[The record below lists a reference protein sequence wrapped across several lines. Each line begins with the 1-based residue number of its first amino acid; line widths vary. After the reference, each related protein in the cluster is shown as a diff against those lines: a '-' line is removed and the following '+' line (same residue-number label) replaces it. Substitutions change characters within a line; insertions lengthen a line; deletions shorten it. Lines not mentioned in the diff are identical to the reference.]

1 MEIDPNKLEITI
13 NNENNRFEARVG
25 EEDVF
30 IDYRMHRNRLT
41 LIHTDV
47 PPALE
52 GHGLGS
58 ALVKAALEYAK
69 AEDLEVLPICPFVK
83 GYLRKH
89 PEYLQLV
96 SEKYR
101 TGL

>member
-1 MEIDPNKLEITI
+1 M
-13 NNENNRFEARVG
+13 
-25 EEDVF
+25 
-30 IDYRMHRNRLT
+30 
-41 LIHTDV
+41 
-47 PPALE
+47 
-52 GHGLGS
+52 
-58 ALVKAALEYAK
+58 VKAALEYAK

-89 PEYLQLV
+89 PEYLPLV